1 MFYDLYLSSNAIWAS
16 VALAPIWCFIFIAIM
31 SAFAETIAW
40 VCVALVQIGLIGGA
54 VGCWLYRGT
63 LTEAFDQTTAK
74 LVVTGPKAKDGD
86 KYIYGKEKDKYD
98 TQMTWL
104 LWGTIGFGCLAGIF
118 ACCVVCGFKSLKLA
132 IDVIDASADF
142 LFKTKRVVVV
152 PIVYFIIT
160 LIVVFVWMGMFFCVV
175 SMNKIEPSKFP
186 QVKDITISSE
196 FNYWSLWYMA
206 FALIW
211 LVSFI

>member
-1 MFYDLYLSSNAIWAS
+1 
-16 VALAPIWCFIFIAIM
+16 M

-40 VCVALVQIGLIGGA
+40 ICVALVQLGLIGGA

-63 LTEAFDQTTAK
+63 LTDVFDATTAK
-74 LVVTGPKAKDGD
+74 LVVTGPKASNSD

-104 LWGTIGFGCLAGIF
+104 LWGTIGFGVLAAIF
-118 ACCVVCGFKSLKLA
+118 LLCITCGYRSLKLA

-142 LFKTKRVVVV
+142 LFKTKRIVAV

-160 LIVVFVWMGMFFCVV
+160 LIIVFVWMGMLFCVV
-175 SMNKIEPSKFP
+175 SMNKIEAGKFP